1 MSMSGA
7 QAAAFQAAGGFPAST
22 SYLLFVGFT
31 VAISFLWGAWA
42 LWSCYRGWATG
53 NLDRSIAAPSRGEGV
68 NMIQTMQNY
77 AYDGFLLLGLIICA
91 VIFCG
96 VAWHAFSTYHEI
108 QLGKKKW
115 MDLGETAAVGVA
127 IVGVAIFLVTK
138 ATAILCTGAWTCH
151 RSEVA

>member
-1 MSMSGA
+1 MLRLSTAPYIAMGA
-7 QAAAFQAAGGFPAST
+7 SALPSLAMAGLPAAQP
-22 SYLLFVGFT
+22 
-31 VAISFLWGAWA
+31 
-42 LWSCYRGWATG
+42 
-53 NLDRSIAAPSRGEGV
+53 PSRGEGV

-96 VAWHAFSTYHEI
+96 VAWHAFGTYHEI

-115 MDLGETAAVGVA
+115 MDLGGTAAVGVA
-127 IVGVAIFLVTK
+127 ILGVAIFLVTK
-138 ATAILCTGAWTCH
+138 ATAVLCTGAWTCH